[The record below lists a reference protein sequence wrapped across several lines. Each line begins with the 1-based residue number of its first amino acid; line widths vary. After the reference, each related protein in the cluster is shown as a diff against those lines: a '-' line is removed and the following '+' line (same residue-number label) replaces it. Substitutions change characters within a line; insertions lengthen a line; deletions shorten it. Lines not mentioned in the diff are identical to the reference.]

1 MVYWKLFVAFFRIG
15 IFGFGG
21 GPSMIPLFH
30 AECVKKYNWVTP
42 EEFFDYLALGNALP
56 GPIATKMASYIGY
69 RVKGWMGSVI
79 AVSAVSIPVMAG
91 MIVLLQVVAA
101 FKDSEVVGR
110 MIQAI
115 QPVIGIMMAVMAYE
129 FLGKGWKGQTSK
141 GGFVAITVLSAAAFL
156 LFSLHPGI
164 LVAIALAGSFLY
176 STWQT
181 RKLRKGAKK

>member
-1 MVYWKLFVAFFRIG
+1 
-15 IFGFGG
+15 
-21 GPSMIPLFH
+21 MIPLFH
-30 AECVKKYNWVTP
+30 AECVKKYNWVSAD
-42 EEFFDYLALGNALP
+42 EFSDYLALGNALP

-79 AVSAVSIPVMAG
+79 AISAVSIPVIVG
-91 MIVLLQVVAA
+91 MIALLQVVAA

-115 QPVIGIMMAVMAYE
+115 QPVIGIMMAVMAFE
-129 FLGKGWKGQTSK
+129 FLVKGWQGQKSK
-141 GGFVAITVLSAAAFL
+141 GGFVAITALSAVAIL
-156 LFSLHPGI
+156 LISLHPGI

-181 RKLRKGAKK
+181 RKLRKEAKKVMDKGA